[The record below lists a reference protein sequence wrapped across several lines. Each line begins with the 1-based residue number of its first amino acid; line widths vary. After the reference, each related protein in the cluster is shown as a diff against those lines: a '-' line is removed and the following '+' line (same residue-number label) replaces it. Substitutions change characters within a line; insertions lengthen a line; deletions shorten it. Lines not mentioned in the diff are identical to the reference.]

1 MATYCT
7 LFRVMVILCNTRLTL
22 VKHLINR
29 VLELDEES
37 ELPLGPIDTDSDP
50 ELQSLLMS
58 LQPKIRVFGCGGC
71 GSNTVARLEHE
82 DLFDDEYVRGVAVN
96 TDAQH
101 LLRVAVRNKILIGR
115 SARGRGAGGDPE
127 KGEQAAYES
136 ERALK
141 AEIEACDLAFITA
154 GLGGGTGTGSAHV
167 VARLARAAGALTIAV
182 VSYPFLSEGALRRQN
197 AEWGLERLREVC
209 DTVVVLPNE
218 RLLEV
223 DGVRELPLDAAFR
236 VADELLMR
244 SIKGVSEM
252 IAKEGVVNL
261 DFQDLRSVMENGGGV
276 AMIGLGEA
284 RGEGMAAAATE
295 EALQSPL
302 LDIDVSD
309 ARGALVNVV
318 GGPSLSLGDAESCAK
333 IIRDKINPYARIIWG
348 ATTDPNMGDGIR
360 VLLVLTGVKSE
371 QIHGAALNAQMR
383 NLKSRTVEFVG

>member
-1 MATYCT
+1 MNVGSGAT
-7 LFRVMVILCNTRLTL
+7 VILYSTRLSA
-22 VKHLINR
+22 VKHLIER
-29 VLELDEES
+29 VLEIQGDERHPPASS
-37 ELPLGPIDTDSDP
+37 EVDDDP
-50 ELQSLLMS
+50 DLEGLLKS

-82 DLFDDEYVRGVAVN
+82 GLFDGDYVKGMAVN

-101 LLRVAVRNKILIGR
+101 LLRVSVEHKVLIGR

-136 ERALK
+136 ERVLK
-141 AEIEACDLAFITA
+141 SEVEECDLAFITA

-167 VARLARAAGALTIAV
+167 VARLAKSSEALTIAV
-182 VSYPFLSEGALRRQN
+182 VSYPFLSEGAVRRQN

-209 DTVVVLPNE
+209 DTVIVLPNE

-223 DGVRELPLDAAFR
+223 EGVRDLPLDAAFR

-244 SIKGVSEM
+244 SISGVSEM

-284 RGEGMAAAATE
+284 TVEEGAEKATE
-295 EALQSPL
+295 EALLSPL
-302 LDIDVSD
+302 LDIDISD

-318 GGPSLSLGDAESCAK
+318 GGSGLTLGEAEQCAK
-333 IIRDKINPYARIIWG
+333 IIRERINPYARMIWG
-348 ATTDPNMGDGIR
+348 VTTDNSMGNEIR

-371 QIHGAALNAQMR
+371 QIHGASLHTQMR
-383 NLKSRTVEFVG
+383 NLRSRTVEFVS

>member
-1 MATYCT
+1 M
-7 LFRVMVILCNTRLTL
+7 
-22 VKHLINR
+22 KHLIER
-29 VLELDEES
+29 VLELQEEGDQVSKPS
-37 ELPLGPIDTDSDP
+37 ELDKAPDL
-50 ELQSLLMS
+50 ENLLKS

-82 DLFDDEYVRGVAVN
+82 GLFDGEYVKGMAVN

-101 LLRVAVRNKILIGR
+101 LLRVNVENKVLIGR

-136 ERALK
+136 ERVLK
-141 AEIEACDLAFITA
+141 NEVEKCDLAFITA

-167 VARLARAAGALTIAV
+167 VARLAKASEALTIAV
-182 VSYPFLSEGALRRQN
+182 VSYPFVSEGAVRRQN

-209 DTVVVLPNE
+209 DTVIVLPNE

-223 DGVRELPLDAAFR
+223 EGVRDLPLDAAFR

-244 SIKGVSEM
+244 SISGVSEM

-284 RGEGMAAAATE
+284 TAEEGAEKATL
-295 EALQSPL
+295 EALESPL
-302 LDIDVSD
+302 LDIDISD

-318 GGPSLSLGDAESCAK
+318 GGPGLTLGEAEQCAK
-333 IIRDKINPYARIIWG
+333 IIRESINPYARMIWG
-348 ATTDPNMGDGIR
+348 VTTDDSMGNDIR

-371 QIHGAALNAQMR
+371 QIHGASLHTQMR
-383 NLKSRTVEFVG
+383 NLRNRTVEFVS

>member
-1 MATYCT
+1 
-7 LFRVMVILCNTRLTL
+7 MVILCNTRLTL

-50 ELQSLLMS
+50 ELQNLLMS

>member
-1 MATYCT
+1 
-7 LFRVMVILCNTRLTL
+7 MVILCTIRLRA
-22 VKHLINR
+22 VKSIIDR
-29 VLELDEES
+29 VLELQEDEGIPS
-37 ELPLGPIDTDSDP
+37 APIDTESDS
-50 ELQSLLMS
+50 ELVQLLSS
-58 LQPKIRVFGCGGC
+58 LQPRIRVFGCGGC
-71 GSNTVARLEHE
+71 GSNTVARLEQE
-82 DLFDDEYVRGVAVN
+82 GLFDDTYVRGMAIN

-101 LLRVAVRNKILIGR
+101 LLRVGVDNKILIGR
-115 SARGRGAGGDPE
+115 TARGRGAGGDPE

-136 ERALK
+136 EISLK
-141 AEIEACDLAFITA
+141 KEVDECDLAFITA

-167 VARLARAAGALTIAV
+167 VARLAKNAGALTIAV

-223 DGVRELPLDAAFR
+223 EGVRDLPLDAAFR

-244 SIKGVSEM
+244 SISGVSEM

-284 RGEGMAAAATE
+284 TAEEGAEKATM

-302 LDIDVSD
+302 LDIDISD

-318 GGPSLSLGDAESCAK
+318 GGPGLTLGEAEQCAK
-333 IIRDKINPYARIIWG
+333 IIRESINPYARMIWG
-348 ATTDPNMGDGIR
+348 VTTDESMGRDIR

-371 QIHGAALNAQMR
+371 QIHGASLHTQMR
-383 NLKSRTVEFVG
+383 NLRNRTVEFVS

>member
-1 MATYCT
+1 M
-7 LFRVMVILCNTRLTL
+7 LVEIRVMVILYTIRLRP
-22 VKHLINR
+22 VKSIIDR
-29 VLELDEES
+29 VLELQEDEGIPS
-37 ELPLGPIDTDSDP
+37 APIDTESDS
-50 ELQSLLMS
+50 ELVKLLSS

-71 GSNTVARLEHE
+71 GSNTVARLEQE
-82 DLFDDEYVRGVAVN
+82 GLFDDTYVRGMAIN

-101 LLRVAVRNKILIGR
+101 LLRVGVENKVLIGR
-115 SARGRGAGGDPE
+115 TARGRGAGGDPE

-136 ERALK
+136 EISLK
-141 AEIEACDLAFITA
+141 KEVDNCDLAFITA

-167 VARLARAAGALTIAV
+167 VARLAKNAGALTIAV

-223 DGVRELPLDAAFR
+223 EGVRDLPLDAAFR

-244 SIKGVSEM
+244 SISGVSEM
-252 IAKEGVVNL
+252 IAKEGIVNL

-284 RGEGMAAAATE
+284 NGPDRAEKATE
-295 EALQSPL
+295 EALHSPL
-302 LDIDVSD
+302 LDIDISD
-309 ARGALVNVV
+309 ARGALINVV
-318 GGPSLSLGDAESCAK
+318 GGPGLSLGDTEKCAK
-333 IIRDKINPYARIIWG
+333 IIRDRINPYARIILG
-348 ATTDPNMGDGIR
+348 ATTDQEMGDEVR

-371 QIHGAALNAQMR
+371 QIHGAALNTQMR
-383 NLKSRTVEFVG
+383 NLKTRTVEFIN

>member
-1 MATYCT
+1 MATCHVSYG
-7 LFRVMVILCNTRLTL
+7 VMVILCSTRLDS

-37 ELPLGPIDTDSDP
+37 ELPTGRIDTESDP

-82 DLFDDEYVRGVAVN
+82 DLFDDDYVRGIAVN

-101 LLRVAVRNKILIGR
+101 LLRVAVQNKILIGR

-136 ERALK
+136 ERSLK

-182 VSYPFLSEGALRRQN
+182 VSYPFLSQGALRRQN

-223 DGVRELPLDAAFR
+223 EGVRELPLDAAFR

-348 ATTDPNMGDGIR
+348 ATTDPSMGDGIR

-371 QIHGAALNAQMR
+371 QIHGAALHTQMK
-383 NLKSRTVEFVG
+383 NLRSRTVEFIG

>member
-1 MATYCT
+1 VDFIVERA
-7 LFRVMVILCNTRLTL
+7 LADRDDNVAPHDLND
-22 VKHLINR
+22 KKNDA
-29 VLELDEES
+29 ELK
-37 ELPLGPIDTDSDP
+37 
-50 ELQSLLMS
+50 SLLKS

-71 GSNTVARLEHE
+71 GSNTVARLELE
-82 DLFDDEYVRGVAVN
+82 GVFDGTYVRGLAVN

-101 LLRVAVRNKILIGR
+101 LLRVNVRDKVLIGR

-141 AEIEACDLAFITA
+141 TEIEDCDLAFITA

-167 VARLARAAGALTIAV
+167 VARLAKSAGALTIAV
-182 VSYPFLSEGALRRQN
+182 VSYPFMSEGALRKQN

-218 RLLEV
+218 RLLEIE
-223 DGVRELPLDAAFR
+223 GVRDLPLDAAFR

-244 SIKGVSEM
+244 SISGVSEM
-252 IAKEGVVNL
+252 LSKEGVVNL

-276 AMIGLGEA
+276 AVIGLGEA
-284 RGEGMAAAATE
+284 HGEGRAERATE
-295 EALQSPL
+295 EALESPL
-302 LDIDVSD
+302 LDIDISD

-318 GGPSLSLGDAESCAK
+318 GGPTLSLGDAEQCAK
-333 IIRDKINPYARIIWG
+333 LIREKVNPYARIIWG
-348 ATTDPNMGDGIR
+348 ATTDDTMGDNIR

-371 QIHGAALNAQMR
+371 QIDGASRHTQIR
-383 NLKSRTVEFVG
+383 NLRDRTVEFVN

>member
-7 LFRVMVILCNTRLTL
+7 LFRVMVILCDTRLTF

-50 ELQSLLMS
+50 ELQNLLMS

-136 ERALK
+136 ERTLK

>member
-1 MATYCT
+1 VDFIVERALADRDDNVTPNDQND
-7 LFRVMVILCNTRLTL
+7 RKNDA
-22 VKHLINR
+22 
-29 VLELDEES
+29 ELK
-37 ELPLGPIDTDSDP
+37 
-50 ELQSLLMS
+50 SLLKS

-71 GSNTVARLEHE
+71 GSNTVARLELE
-82 DLFDDEYVRGVAVN
+82 NLFDGTYVRGLAVN

-101 LLRVAVRNKILIGR
+101 LLRVNVRDKVLIGR

-141 AEIEACDLAFITA
+141 TEIEDCDLAFITA

-167 VARLARAAGALTIAV
+167 VARLARSAGALTIAV
-182 VSYPFLSEGALRRQN
+182 VSYPFLSEGALRKQN

-223 DGVRELPLDAAFR
+223 DGVRDLPLDAAFR

-244 SIKGVSEM
+244 SIAGVSEM
-252 IAKEGVVNL
+252 LSKEGVVNL

-276 AMIGLGEA
+276 AVIGLGEA
-284 RGEGMAAAATE
+284 HGEGGAERATE
-295 EALQSPL
+295 EALESPL
-302 LDIDVSD
+302 LDIDISD

-318 GGPSLSLGDAESCAK
+318 GGPTLSLGDAELCAK
-333 IIRDKINPYARIIWG
+333 LIREKVNPYARIIWG
-348 ATTDPNMGDGIR
+348 ATTDDTMGDNIR

-371 QIHGAALNAQMR
+371 QIDGASRHTQIR
-383 NLKSRTVEFVG
+383 NLRDRTVEFVN